1 MGGKK
6 QATEPGGQGELSA
19 ADLKILNEAALC
31 VIRTPD
37 KASVSSLQRRLSMG
51 FAKAGRI
58 MDLLEEYGVVG
69 PHNGSKPREVLM
81 TESQWLERQANR
93 QGDGAGE
100 EDGE

>member
-1 MGGKK
+1 MSVTLGAKK
-6 QATEPGGQGELSA
+6 GASSEPQDKGELSE
-19 ADLKILNEAALC
+19 ADMKILNEAALC
-31 VIRTPD
+31 VIRTPE

-81 TESQWLERQANR
+81 TEAQWLERQAKSE
-93 QGDGAGE
+93 DAGE
-100 EDGE
+100 